1 MQLQENQRRVSLTYD
16 SMDTLMSREEYMKNT
31 LQNYLDRNGNQ
42 QEITDQ
48 YISTTENKYLLNFIL
63 SPVN

>member
-42 QEITDQ
+42 QEITNQ